1 MTEEHTTPL
10 ARLYQ
15 EMVDAGLI
23 TPVAE
28 VGRFTYPSMRVRVP
42 SATTYGLY
50 DTRGLGEE
58 LRAQLERRS
67 QRDNNRDSNP

>member
-1 MTEEHTTPL
+1 MSEQHPTPL
-10 ARLYQ
+10 AKIYQ

-23 TPVAE
+23 VPVAE
-28 VGRFTYPSMRVRVP
+28 AGRFIYPSMRVRVA
-42 SATTYGLY
+42 SATTYGVC

-67 QRDNNRDSNP
+67 QGNN